1 MKPNPAATLACLR
14 NPDGIT
20 LNDTFLNNCRLFL
33 SQEKKQVLLECR
45 REPYKSPIPTGVVLW
60 ESISMWELGHFQPLQ
75 KARALKETASGSKWD
90 IFHIRSGKKMIKVQR
105 DNWYWYY
112 HVFSQRL
119 FPKPFHIYVNSFILT
134 ISLWNRRRTIE
145 ILKKDKGFSSGPKI

>member
-45 REPYKSPIPTGVVLW
+45 REPYKSPIPTGVVL
-60 ESISMWELGHFQPLQ
+60 
-75 KARALKETASGSKWD
+75 
-90 IFHIRSGKKMIKVQR
+90 
-105 DNWYWYY
+105 
-112 HVFSQRL
+112 
-119 FPKPFHIYVNSFILT
+119 
-134 ISLWNRRRTIE
+134 
-145 ILKKDKGFSSGPKI
+145 